1 MDISKTRQSCG
12 FQFMD
17 TELFRASNV
26 TLQHDC
32 RRNDDRK
39 GKSSWKSTFYFLV
52 GLWECATST
61 KLKKMFLFESFSLH
75 FSGKFQKCLFFLSYL
90 LKLWKTLGG
99 LIKNRVES
107 VRKGRVPAQWP
118 CFRVSA
124 LLLEGRGFKPQ
135 AESYQRL

>member
-1 MDISKTRQSCG
+1 MDIRKTRQYCG

-17 TELFRASNV
+17 TELFRPSNV

-39 GKSSWKSTFYFLV
+39 GKSSWKSTFYFLA

-75 FSGKFQKCLFFLSYL
+75 FSGKFQKCLFFSFIFI
-90 LKLWKTLGG
+90 KTVENLRRADQKQGG
-99 LIKNRVES
+99 KCQEGACSSS
-107 VRKGRVPAQWP
+107 V
-118 CFRVSA
+118 A
-124 LLLEGRGFKPQ
+124 LC
-135 AESYQRL
+135 